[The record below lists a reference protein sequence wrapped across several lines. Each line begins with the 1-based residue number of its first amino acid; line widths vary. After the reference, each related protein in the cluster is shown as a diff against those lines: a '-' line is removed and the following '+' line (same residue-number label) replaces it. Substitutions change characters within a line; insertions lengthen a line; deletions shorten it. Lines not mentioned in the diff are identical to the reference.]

1 MTKKS
6 KLTLGLKEDSSNRSN
21 RRYSEQEKHSI
32 IQEMISSG
40 CTKNEIW
47 QKYTGYKDHGQ
58 ITRWMRKLGYNNNLK
73 SKKFTFAIENIIM
86 QKKKVLR
93 SQAEES
99 LENLQFKKRVEELE
113 KQLKDAEMKAVAYST
128 MVDIAEKEFNIQIRK
143 KFNTKPSK

>member
-47 QKYTGYKDHGQ
+47 Q
-58 ITRWMRKLGYNNNLK
+58 
-73 SKKFTFAIENIIM
+73 NILVIKIM
-86 QKKKVLR
+86 AK
-93 SQAEES
+93 
-99 LENLQFKKRVEELE
+99 
-113 KQLKDAEMKAVAYST
+113 
-128 MVDIAEKEFNIQIRK
+128 
-143 KFNTKPSK
+143 